1 MIYYYE
7 DIIQELEN
15 KIKSQHLKNIKKRS
29 LKRKAERLLDDV
41 LSEDCESSER
51 SINNIRPETG
61 FS

>member
-7 DIIQELEN
+7 DIIQELEY

-41 LSEDCESSER
+41 LSEECESSER